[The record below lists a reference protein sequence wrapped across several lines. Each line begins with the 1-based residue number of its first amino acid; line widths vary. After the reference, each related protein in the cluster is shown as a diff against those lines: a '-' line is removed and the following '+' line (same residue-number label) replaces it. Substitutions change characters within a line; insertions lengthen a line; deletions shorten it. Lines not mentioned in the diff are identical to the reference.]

1 MNEEKYQVQ
10 IPANVKV
17 RTELINGIGIKEL
30 VITGIVG
37 MICLIIDV
45 PIYLISQNYLV
56 CLIFFGIITGFTF
69 VCEVGAYIL
78 GIPVLSWLYGV
89 NLKKYKVTLLLL
101 LLCGGINAINII
113 FYYVLAI
120 MRKQKYMT
128 ILYII
133 VCLVSFLIMDTM
145 TVKMGLTGAS
155 LGYLILVS
163 LLAALLLVYII
174 IQTRRNTKNE

>member
-56 CLIFFGIITGFTF
+56 CLIFL
-69 VCEVGAYIL
+69 E
-78 GIPVLSWLYGV
+78 
-89 NLKKYKVTLLLL
+89 
-101 LLCGGINAINII
+101 
-113 FYYVLAI
+113 
-120 MRKQKYMT
+120 
-128 ILYII
+128 
-133 VCLVSFLIMDTM
+133 
-145 TVKMGLTGAS
+145 
-155 LGYLILVS
+155 
-163 LLAALLLVYII
+163 
-174 IQTRRNTKNE
+174 

>member
-56 CLIFFGIITGFTF
+56 C
-69 VCEVGAYIL
+69 
-78 GIPVLSWLYGV
+78 
-89 NLKKYKVTLLLL
+89 
-101 LLCGGINAINII
+101 
-113 FYYVLAI
+113 
-120 MRKQKYMT
+120 
-128 ILYII
+128 
-133 VCLVSFLIMDTM
+133 
-145 TVKMGLTGAS
+145 
-155 LGYLILVS
+155 
-163 LLAALLLVYII
+163 
-174 IQTRRNTKNE
+174 